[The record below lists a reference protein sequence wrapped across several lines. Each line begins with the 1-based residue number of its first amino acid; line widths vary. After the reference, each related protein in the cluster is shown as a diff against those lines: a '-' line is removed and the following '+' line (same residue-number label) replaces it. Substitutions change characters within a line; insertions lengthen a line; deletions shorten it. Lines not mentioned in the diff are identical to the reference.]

1 MGAECLGWKPPSLL
15 QGQLRAALEAC
26 RMDGASEE
34 KPASVSNLVAVFEN
48 SRAPGAALRAHR
60 LEAEPQ
66 HPGCRPPPPAEPW
79 EKPEVEEVLES
90 GPRTIS
96 RRYLNSLK
104 NKISSGTWRKSCLPG
119 TSPEPG
125 TQEPEEKRIVQELL
139 ETEQAYV
146 ARLHLLDQASGQDT
160 LPEPST
166 QSSLP
171 TPALLSHPPHHSL
184 ELGSRI

>member
-1 MGAECLGWKPPSLL
+1 
-15 QGQLRAALEAC
+15 
-26 RMDGASEE
+26 MDGASEE